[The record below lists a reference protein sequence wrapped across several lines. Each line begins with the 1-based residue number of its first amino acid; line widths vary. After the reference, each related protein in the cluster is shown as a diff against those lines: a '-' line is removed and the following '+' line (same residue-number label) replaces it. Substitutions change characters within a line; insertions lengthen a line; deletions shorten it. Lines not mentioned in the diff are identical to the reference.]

1 MKSLLL
7 ATLIFTGC
15 GIEAVMC
22 REDAFCFECR
32 FTSDGGLVIEQDE
45 QVAKTANGDVWIED
59 AGEAP
64 DVDRRLI
71 GIKNAEASCYF
82 YKCSKECGR

>member
-22 REDAFCFECR
+22 REDAFCFECK
-32 FTSDGGLVIEQDE
+32 FVSDGGIISERR
-45 QVAKTANGDVWIED
+45 
-59 AGEAP
+59 
-64 DVDRRLI
+64 VDDDGNSLPIDKRLI
-71 GIKNAEASCYF
+71 EVKNAEASCYF